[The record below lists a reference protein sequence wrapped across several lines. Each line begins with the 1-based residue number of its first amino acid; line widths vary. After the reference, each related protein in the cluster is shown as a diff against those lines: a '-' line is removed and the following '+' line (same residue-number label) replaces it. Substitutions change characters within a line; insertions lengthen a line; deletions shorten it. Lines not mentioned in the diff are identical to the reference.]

1 MSTALRGQKRVLDH
15 LELESQTGAGNKLE
29 TSGRAASALNHLSI
43 LPQVTLSFLR
53 QGLMY
58 SRLVL
63 NSKDALEL
71 VNLLFSLLICW
82 DYRCAP
88 LYLI

>member
-1 MSTALRGQKRVLDH
+1 
-15 LELESQTGAGNKLE
+15 
-29 TSGRAASALNHLSI
+29 
-43 LPQVTLSFLR
+43 LR